1 MSTEVLSK
9 FPVDSKVKLEV
20 SLQMGY
26 CSGFVSLGCGAIL
39 KQVHDGLR
47 EALVAW

>member
-1 MSTEVLSK
+1 MSLLELKVKEADIMSTEVLSK

-39 KQVHDGLR
+39 K
-47 EALVAW
+47 